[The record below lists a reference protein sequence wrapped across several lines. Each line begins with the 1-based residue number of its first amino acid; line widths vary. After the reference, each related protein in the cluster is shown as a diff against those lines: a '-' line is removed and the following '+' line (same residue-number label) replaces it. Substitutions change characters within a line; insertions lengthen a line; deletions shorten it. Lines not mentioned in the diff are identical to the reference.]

1 VGDDLRRAKPPQTCC
16 GNRMS
21 HASRSQSNQSI
32 RQNRRPSRYRDR
44 LLAQRNALEF
54 PFRANEWPREIEVAR
69 VRNDGSTVPARC
81 GDEAPPAGS
90 PAHAQRRDPDGALVG
105 GNETA
110 AGAGLDE
117 TGGGLRCPSHPIRA
131 AARAW
136 AQGQR

>member
-54 PFRANEWPREIEVAR
+54 PFRANAWPREIEVAR
-69 VRNDGSTVPARC
+69 VRNDEVDRPGAMWGRSAACRISRACSTPR
-81 GDEAPPAGS
+81 S
-90 PAHAQRRDPDGALVG
+90 RR
-105 GNETA
+105 
-110 AGAGLDE
+110 
-117 TGGGLRCPSHPIRA
+117 RA
-131 AARAW
+131 CWR
-136 AQGQR
+136 Q